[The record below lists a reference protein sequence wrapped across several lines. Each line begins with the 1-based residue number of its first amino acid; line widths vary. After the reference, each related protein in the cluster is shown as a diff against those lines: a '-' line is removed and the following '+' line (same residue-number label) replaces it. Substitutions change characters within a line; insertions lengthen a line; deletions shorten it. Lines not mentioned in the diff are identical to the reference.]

1 MKPHAIVHDEA
12 LIKGSEGMHYGFAHT
27 IFCSCVGSVLL
38 CTFPIAAYGQQ
49 LTALSSMLA
58 RSEGVDTS
66 TSTSFS
72 RLYLTAQTD
81 PPPAQFDLAS
91 PTLTIQCTRR
101 PGDKYF
107 VELFVNFGGI
117 TDTAFYPPWRPADDT
132 DLFPPRTEKV
142 SITLEFLGYTHV
154 KPVRREF
161 EFVTAPIGQLRYN
174 PPSGGSHNLEEI
186 VYYFQ
191 YLRALPTF
199 HISYSGHTATFLT
212 EPLLAQIRKE
222 PLCRAS
228 HL

>member
-1 MKPHAIVHDEA
+1 MRH
-12 LIKGSEGMHYGFAHT
+12 GFAHT
-27 IFCSCVGSVLL
+27 IFYIYVGSVLP
-38 CTFPIAAYGQQ
+38 CASPIAAFAQQ
-49 LTALSSMLA
+49 PAALSPMLA
-58 RSEGVDTS
+58 RSEGVDASSSIAFT
-66 TSTSFS
+66 
-72 RLYLTAQTD
+72 RLYLTAQAD
-81 PPPAQFDLAS
+81 PPPTQFDPAN
-91 PTLTIQCTRR
+91 PTLTVQCSRR
-101 PGDKYF
+101 PSDKYF

-117 TDTAFYPPWRPADDT
+117 TDTAFYPPWRPANDR

-186 VYYFQ
+186 AYYFQ

-199 HISYSGHTATFLT
+199 HISYPGHTATFLT

-228 HL
+228 RL